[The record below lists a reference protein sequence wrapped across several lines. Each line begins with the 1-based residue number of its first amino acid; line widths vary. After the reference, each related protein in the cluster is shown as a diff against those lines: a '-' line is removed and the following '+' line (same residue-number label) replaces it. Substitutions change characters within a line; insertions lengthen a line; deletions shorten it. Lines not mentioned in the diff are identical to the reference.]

1 MAVAGLVGAGA
12 IGQQVYHAPGPLPEG
27 QAVVVPHGMRHAASV
42 LFDAHVVGSPLALRL
57 AALLTA
63 GDGPIHAAEFAF
75 PAHASLRAV
84 LDTLRHARPVQH
96 RLTLAE
102 GLTAAQ
108 IVVLIEGA
116 DALAG
121 QVARPAE
128 GVVLPQTY
136 DYVYGTERVALL
148 TRSEAAMQRTLA
160 MAWAG
165 REPASPL
172 TSPRQALIL
181 ASIVERETGVTEERA
196 HVAAVFLNRLRLGMK
211 LQSDPTVLY
220 GASHGL
226 GSLDR
231 PLSRADLDADD
242 AYNTYR
248 IAGLPP
254 GPICSPGAAAIA
266 AVLHP
271 AASVDLYFVATGTGG
286 HAFSAS
292 LAEHERNVRAYRA
305 RSEAR

>member
-1 MAVAGLVGAGA
+1 M
-12 IGQQVYHAPGPLPEG
+12 
-27 QAVVVPHGMRHAASV
+27 VVPRGMRRVASV
-42 LFDAHVVGSPLALRL
+42 LFEAHVVGSPIALRL
-57 AALLTA
+57 AAVLTA

-84 LDTLRHARPVQH
+84 LDVLRHARPVQH
-96 RLTLAE
+96 RLTLPE

-108 IVVLIEGA
+108 ILTLVDGA
-116 DALAG
+116 DALDG
-121 QVARPAE
+121 QAAKPAE
-128 GVVLPQTY
+128 GAVLPQTY
-136 DYVYGTERVALL
+136 DYVYGTERAALL
-148 TRSEAAMQRTLA
+148 ARSEAAMQRALA
-160 MAWAG
+160 AAWVG

-181 ASIVERETGVTEERA
+181 ASIVERETGVAEERA

-220 GASHGL
+220 GASHGF

-231 PLSRADLDADD
+231 PLTRADLELDD
-242 AYNTYR
+242 PYNTYR

-254 GPICSPGAAAIA
+254 GPICSPGVAAIE

-271 AASVDLYFVATGTGG
+271 AATTDLYFVATGAGG

-292 LAEHERNVRAYRA
+292 LVEHERNVRAYRE
-305 RSEAR
+305 RSEAK